1 MFLNRSNS
9 ARFKFAFAISL
20 KSGGLVYIRSYL
32 ECHVGFQDR
41 QPGSELIEMDV
52 MDVAITQAAMHALYA
67 DAPCRLDVIVAKA
80 N

>member
-1 MFLNRSNS
+1 M
-9 ARFKFAFAISL
+9 
-20 KSGGLVYIRSYL
+20 
-32 ECHVGFQDR
+32 GFQDR